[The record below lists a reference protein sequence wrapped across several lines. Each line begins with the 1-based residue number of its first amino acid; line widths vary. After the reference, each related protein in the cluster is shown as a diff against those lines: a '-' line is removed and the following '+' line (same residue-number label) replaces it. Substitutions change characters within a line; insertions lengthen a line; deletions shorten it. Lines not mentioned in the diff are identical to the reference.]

1 MPVIQSNTSPAMAV
15 WKITETASEL
25 MELLNSKD
33 NSELEYIKTIKSE
46 TRKKEYL
53 AVRLLLRDL
62 TQKNFTIAYHPDG
75 SPYLTNNSKL
85 NISISHTKDYAAVIL
100 SEETAPGIDI
110 EYCSPRAW
118 KLKERFLS
126 VDELKFAENENIATV
141 FWCAKETAFKAL
153 KQENMDFIRHLT
165 VVAFS
170 GEENTGVLKIREQK
184 TENRQI
190 FTINYS
196 LSGSYILTWTT

>member
-1 MPVIQSNTSPAMAV
+1 MAV
-15 WKITETASEL
+15 WEITETTSEL

-33 NSELEYIKTIKSE
+33 NSEWEYIKTIKSE
-46 TRKKEYL
+46 TRKNEYL

-75 SPYLTNNSKL
+75 SPYLPNNDSL
-85 NISISHTKDYAAVIL
+85 NISISHTKDYVTVIL

-126 VDELKFAENENIATV
+126 VDELKFVETDNIATSV
-141 FWCAKETAFKAL
+141 WCAKETVFKAL

-170 GEENTGVLKIREQK
+170 GTENTGVLKIREQK
-184 TENRQI
+184 TGTGEI

-196 LSGSYILTWTT
+196 VTDRYILTWTA